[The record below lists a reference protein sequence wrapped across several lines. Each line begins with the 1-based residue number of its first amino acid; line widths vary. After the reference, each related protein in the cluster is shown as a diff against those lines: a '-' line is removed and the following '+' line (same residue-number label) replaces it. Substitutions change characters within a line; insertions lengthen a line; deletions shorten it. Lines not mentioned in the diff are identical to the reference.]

1 MNTAY
6 LSRPDTAFAAPAAV
20 MPAAALM
27 RFGVSIGNAS
37 VLLPTGVAAEFIAEP
52 ELFPV
57 PRAPKGLVGMMQL
70 RGAPVAVFAAGH
82 TNNMHAA
89 RGVGRTGALVIGTL
103 GQFGAVLVNNPPVSV
118 TLPPAVRGKPIL
130 KVAAAHEA
138 VGVTPWLARAIRFGV
153 TDVNGI
159 QWWELDLPELMKG
172 LADSSP
178 VSSNSVEHS
187 SDKGLWISDKIHS
200 LKFTKLENA

>member
-1 MNTAY
+1 MDTAY
-6 LSRPDTAFAAPAAV
+6 LSRPDSALAATAAV
-20 MPAAALM
+20 LPEATLM

-52 ELFPV
+52 ELYPV
-57 PRAPKGLVGMMQL
+57 PRAPKGLVGMIQL

-82 TNNMHAA
+82 TNNLQAL
-89 RGVGRTGALVIGTL
+89 RNIGRTGVLVIGTL
-103 GQFGAVLVNNPPVSV
+103 GQFGAILVNHPPVSV
-118 TLPPAVRGKPIL
+118 TLPPAVSGKPIL
-130 KVAAAHEA
+130 KVASAHEA

-153 TDVNGI
+153 TDLNGV

-178 VSSNSVEHS
+178 GPSSSLEQS
-187 SDKGLWISDKIHS
+187 SDQGLWASDNIH
-200 LKFTKLENA
+200 

>member
-1 MNTAY
+1 METTY
-6 LSRPDTAFAAPAAV
+6 LSRPDSAFAAPTAV
-20 MPAAALM
+20 LPDAALM

-37 VLLPTGVAAEFIAEP
+37 VLLPIGVAAEFIAEP

-57 PRAPKGLVGMMQL
+57 PRAPKGLVGMIQL

-82 TNNMHAA
+82 TNNLQTSRSNA
-89 RGVGRTGALVIGTL
+89 RTGVLVIGTL
-103 GQFGAVLVNNPPVSV
+103 GQFGAVLVNNPPISV
-118 TLPPAVRGKPIL
+118 TIPPAVNGKAIL
-130 KVAAAHEA
+130 KVASAHEA

-153 TDVNGI
+153 TDVNGA

-178 VSSNSVEHS
+178 LSSNTVERS
-187 SDKGLWISDKIHS
+187 SDQSLWAGENIH
-200 LKFTKLENA
+200 

>member
-1 MNTAY
+1 METAY
-6 LSRPDTAFAAPAAV
+6 LSRPDSAFAAPAAV
-20 MPAAALM
+20 MPDAALM

-57 PRAPKGLVGMMQL
+57 PRAPKGLVGMIQL

-82 TNNMHAA
+82 TNNLQAS
-89 RGVGRTGALVIGTL
+89 RGSNRTGVLVIGTL
-103 GQFGAVLVNNPPVSV
+103 GQFGAVLVNSPPVSV
-118 TLPPAVRGKPIL
+118 TLAPAVSGKPIL
-130 KVAAAHEA
+130 KVASAHEA

-153 TDVNGI
+153 TDVNGA

-178 VSSNSVEHS
+178 DSFNSAEQSSGQ
-187 SDKGLWISDKIHS
+187 GLWASDKIH
-200 LKFTKLENA
+200 

>member
-1 MNTAY
+1 MDTVY
-6 LSRPDTAFAAPAAV
+6 LSRPDSAFAAPAAV
-20 MPAAALM
+20 MQEAALM

-57 PRAPKGLVGMMQL
+57 PRAPKGLVGMIQL

-82 TNNMHAA
+82 TNNMQAA

-103 GQFGAVLVNNPPVSV
+103 GQFGAVLVNHPPVSV
-118 TLPPAVRGKPIL
+118 TLAPAVSGKPIL
-130 KVAAAHEA
+130 KVASAHEA

-153 TDVNGI
+153 TDVNGV

-178 VSSNSVEHS
+178 VSSNMAEHS
-187 SDKGLWISDKIHS
+187 SDQGLWASDNIH
-200 LKFTKLENA
+200 